1 MVSLKTWALREKQE
15 SNTPFF
21 EQFFSC
27 CILSGSFEMNP
38 GSILKHFSKGLRG
51 WGVILMQG
59 RVVGGFGSGI
69 GLLHKS
75 LEQH

>member
-1 MVSLKTWALREKQE
+1 
-15 SNTPFF
+15 
-21 EQFFSC
+21 
-27 CILSGSFEMNP
+27 MNP

>member
-15 SNTPFF
+15 SNTPYF
-21 EQFFSC
+21 EQFFSR
-27 CILSGSFEMNP
+27 CILSGNFEMNP
-38 GSILKHFSKGLRG
+38 GSILKHFSKGLLG
-51 WGVILMQG
+51 CGVILIQG

-69 GLLHKS
+69 GWLHKP